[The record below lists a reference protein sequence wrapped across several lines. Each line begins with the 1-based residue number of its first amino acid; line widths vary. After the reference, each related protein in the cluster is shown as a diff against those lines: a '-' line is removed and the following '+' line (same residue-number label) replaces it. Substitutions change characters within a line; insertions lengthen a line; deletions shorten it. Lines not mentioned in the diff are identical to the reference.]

1 MKTNKAIIKR
11 YKAKLMNLSKKK
23 KMFRKNPKDQ
33 KDPKKNLK
41 GQKDPKY
48 IQNRY

>member
-23 KMFRKNPKDQ
+23 KMFLKNPK
-33 KDPKKNLK
+33 NLK
-41 GQKDPKY
+41 DQKDPKY
-48 IQNRY
+48 IQKIQNLY